1 MRKNIPII
9 FKDAP
14 MRISD
19 TFKKCTLALMSL
31 AMGIFLLI
39 HFICIWVYGKFYIYE
54 SNVLILILETTMMV
68 AILCFSLFCL
78 LEQLRQKK

>member
-1 MRKNIPII
+1 
-9 FKDAP
+9 

-78 LEQLRQKK
+78 LEQLREKR